1 MAVVPTVKKDEMS
14 FQKFI
19 DWDKFHNVFYNNI
32 YLEKYKVV
40 IKMPLIPDEDSE
52 EDIKIKEFDLE
63 KYTYLISY

>member
-1 MAVVPTVKKDEMS
+1 MAVVPTVKKDEMA

-40 IKMPLIPDEDSE
+40 IKMPLIPHEDSE
-52 EDIKIKEFDLE
+52 EDFKIKEFDLE